1 MLIPRN
7 RADGSCRVTE
17 TRSSV
22 RQAFLLDH
30 ADFEEW
36 LLAGLGHDRSSRRVR

>member
-7 RADGSCRVTE
+7 RADGSCR
-17 TRSSV
+17 
-22 RQAFLLDH
+22 QAFSLDH